1 MYYSKPD
8 TWIIYLV
15 FFSDTCTVLKL
26 QELRYVHE
34 ELIKQKTAFQ
44 SRLQDRDGEISR
56 LRNQVF
62 ACCHRSTVPT
72 ASKIVLR

>member
-1 MYYSKPD
+1 L
-8 TWIIYLV
+8 TV
-15 FFSDTCTVLKL
+15 GVLKL

-62 ACCHRSTVPT
+62 ACCG
-72 ASKIVLR
+72 L

>member
-1 MYYSKPD
+1 MLAFSFNI
-8 TWIIYLV
+8 WHV
-15 FFSDTCTVLKL
+15 FVQFFLLTVAVLKS

-56 LRNQVF
+56 LRNQVLF
-62 ACCHRSTVPT
+62 ACCALYYVESWPQ
-72 ASKIVLR
+72 VL